1 MRASDDQHE
10 VDVTAGRW
18 QLRSVPEELVA
29 RYTAEGWWTDDS
41 LGDLVERGLAAM
53 AQDAFVVHSDVRPWR
68 GTIGDV
74 DRAARSFARSLAD
87 RGIGPGD
94 VVVFQLPNWVEA
106 AITFWGTAYAG
117 AVLVPVVHFYG
128 AKELA
133 YILEATDPALVITPH
148 RFGRSD
154 FVGDYA
160 ELLAARGIPWVIA
173 GADSATELPPGAS
186 DTELPPG
193 AVAFDDLLTAEP
205 VAGPVPVDPD
215 SPAIVA
221 FTSGTTRNPK
231 GVVHSHRTLGFEARQ
246 LSAMSPAGG
255 PPNITGAPVGHF
267 IGMLGALLCSL
278 IRGDSIHLIDVWN
291 PGEVLRVMRQERI
304 GMGGGSTYFLTSLL
318 DHPDFSAEHLALM
331 PYAGLGG
338 SPVPVAVT
346 DRATKLGITAF
357 RSYGSTEHPS
367 ITGSSKDESEVKR
380 LTTDGKALPGV
391 EIKLDEDGQILCRGP
406 ELFLGY
412 TDPELTA
419 DVFDAEGWY
428 HTGDVGVI
436 DADGYLAITDRIS
449 DIIIRGGENISAQEV
464 EELLLQMPGIA
475 EVAVVAEP
483 HDRLGERA
491 AAVYRVREG
500 ATAPSLADVQA
511 HLAEAGLAK
520 QKWPEAMY
528 QVLDFPRTASG
539 KVQKFRLRQQLR
551 EGALD
556 LQA

>member
-1 MRASDDQHE
+1 MGDRHDE
-10 VDVTAGRW
+10 TTGRW
-18 QLRSVPEELVA
+18 QLRTVPDELVA

-53 AQDAFVVHSDVRPWR
+53 AQDSFVVHSDVRPWR
-68 GTIGDV
+68 GTIGEI

-128 AKELA
+128 PKELA

-160 ELLAARGIPWVIA
+160 EMLAARGVPWAIVDA
-173 GADSATELPPGAS
+173 PDSAELPAGGVPF
-186 DTELPPG
+186 EQ
-193 AVAFDDLLTAEP
+193 LLDAEP
-205 VAGPVPVDPD
+205 ITGPVAVDPD

-231 GVVHSHRTLGFEARQ
+231 GVIHSHRTLGFEARQ
-246 LSAMSPAGG
+246 LSAMSPADG

-291 PGEVLRVMRQERI
+291 PGEVLRVMVQENI

-318 DHPDFSAEHLALM
+318 DHPDFSADHLALM

-346 DRATKLGITAF
+346 DRATRLGITAF

-367 ITGSSKDESEVKR
+367 ITGSTIAESEVKR
-380 LTTDGKALPGV
+380 LTTDGKPLPGV
-391 EIKLDEDGQILCRGP
+391 EVRLDEEGQILCRGP

-419 DVFDAEGWY
+419 SAFDDEGWY
-428 HTGDVGVI
+428 HTGDVGVL
-436 DADGYLAITDRIS
+436 DADGFLSITDRIS

-464 EELLLQMPGIA
+464 EELLLQMAGIA

-491 AAVYRVREG
+491 AAVYRLRED
-500 ATAPSLADVQA
+500 ADPPSLAEVQE
-511 HLAEAGLAK
+511 HLGEAGLAK
-520 QKWPEAMY
+520 QKWPEALY

-539 KVQKFRLRQQLR
+539 KVQKFRLRQQLH
-551 EGALD
+551 EGTLEPPA
-556 LQA
+556 